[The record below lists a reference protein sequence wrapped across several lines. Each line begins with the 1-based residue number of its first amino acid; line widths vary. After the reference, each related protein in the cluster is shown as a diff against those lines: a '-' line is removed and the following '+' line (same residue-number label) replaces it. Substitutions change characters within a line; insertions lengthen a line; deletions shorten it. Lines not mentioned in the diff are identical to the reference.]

1 MLLVRR
7 IGAALVAGLLF
18 SAQAMADMALNSD
31 VTPDTISGTICT
43 AGYTKAI
50 RPSTTY
56 TNGVK
61 FKLMREAGVDQSQS
75 ADYALDHIVPLVLG
89 GSPRSRQNLRLLTAR
104 ENSRKSRIEVKLRC
118 MVCSGQLPLQT
129 AQEAIYN
136 DWQGAY
142 HQYATVKCQRDRF

>member
-1 MLLVRR
+1 MRN
-7 IGAALVAGLLF
+7 IGAALVVALLF
-18 SAQAMADMALNSD
+18 SAPAMADMALNQD

-43 AGYTKAI
+43 AGYTKAV

-61 FKLMREAGVDQSQS
+61 FKLMREAGIDQSQS

-104 ENSRKSRIEVKLRC
+104 ENSRKSRVEVKLRC
-118 MVCSGQLPLQT
+118 LVCSGQLPLKD
-129 AQEAIYN
+129 AQNAIYS
-136 DWQGAY
+136 DWNAAY
-142 HQYATVKCQRDRF
+142 HQFATVKCQRQPS